1 LARTSVSAGHLL
13 TEATRKT
20 IAVAFLPRPSEIAA
34 SLVKTRGYRKR
45 PLTDLKNLLALKQL
59 EVSRLRRTGVD
70 RPPLTGAAE
79 LPRYSDQVRSDAI
92 IEHAQVKGCSLGDR
106 LKLSGPLTSA
116 PFGFSRAIS
125 NGSSGLDSTTIPL
138 RGVSSLP
145 SVWKTNRVSRRGFT

>member
-20 IAVAFLPRPSEIAA
+20 ITVAFLPRPSEIAA
-34 SLVKTRGYRKR
+34 SLVKTRGYCKR

-59 EVSRLRRTGVD
+59 EVSRLRRT
-70 RPPLTGAAE
+70 RRRSTAAYWRRRIAE
-79 LPRYSDQVRSDAI
+79 VQVRSDAI